1 MNEATFRAIPPEHGQ
16 VGIIIKVGSIVDA
29 DQKGMWWTG
38 LLVKQIGG
46 DNYLAL
52 FNSPPEI
59 IPIAQKHLRPHRFFF
74 SYFVAF
80 LASMRF
86 WL

>member
-1 MNEATFRAIPPEHGQ
+1 M
-16 VGIIIKVGSIVDA
+16 DA

-38 LLVKQIGG
+38 LVVKQIGG
-46 DNYLAL
+46 DKYLVL
-52 FNSPPEI
+52 FDSPPEI
-59 IPIAQKHLRPHRFFF
+59 IPFAQKHLRPHRFFF
-74 SYFVAF
+74 FNFVAF